1 MQHQAAKGCGFKPF
15 PHCIIGKD
23 RHGDVS
29 LLWQCAA
36 SAARLAANPN
46 DWDAA

>member
-23 RHGDVS
+23 RHGGVS
-29 LLWQCAA
+29 LLWHCAA
-36 SAARLAANPN
+36 STARVSVNPN

>member
-29 LLWQCAA
+29 LLWHCAL
-36 SAARLAANPN
+36 SAARVTANPN